1 MREKV
6 TEKVTEE
13 LLRAKEEKGLTYAEI
28 AEKLGR
34 NKVWVAALFYRQATA
49 SEEEAKKLGEL
60 LGVGEDVVRELTKPP
75 YRGKLLEDIPRDP
88 VIYRLY
94 EILQVYGLPVK
105 EIINEM
111 FGDGIMSAIDF
122 KIDVEKVE
130 KPEGARVVITLDGKF
145 LPYKKW

>member
-13 LLRAKEEKGLTYAEI
+13 LLRAKEEKGLTYTEI

-94 EILQVYGLPVK
+94 EILQVYGLAVK

>member
-1 MREKV
+1 MVCADKI
-6 TEKVTEE
+6 TEE
-13 LLRAKEEKGLTYAEI
+13 LLKAKEEKGLTYEEI

-34 NKVWVAALFYRQATA
+34 GKVWVAALFYRQATA
-49 SEEEAKKLGEL
+49 SEEEAKKLGEI
-60 LGVGEDVVRELTKPP
+60 LGVGEEIVKELTKPP
-75 YRGKLLEDIPRDP
+75 YRGRLIEDIPRDP
-88 VIYRLY
+88 VIYRFY
-94 EILQVYGLPVK
+94 EVLQVYGLPLK
-105 EIINEM
+105 AIINEM